1 MILTI
6 VLLVLLALPFVLVAV
21 MKAVPFQYNVRS
33 VFVRKVTTVATALG
47 IALVVFVFAGAL
59 MLGDVSRVLAAA
71 GRPDT
76 VIILRKG
83 SDAELSS
90 AIGNDYLGLFRG
102 PAQVS
107 PAGGVIGEIVVVVI
121 ADHADGSGSSNVL
134 VRGTPA
140 EGIAF
145 RPELKIVSGRAP
157 RPGTGEVIVGTG
169 IAGRFKGLAVGQ
181 SIELRRNRPLTVVG
195 VFSAGGGS
203 YESEVWGDLDYVRN
217 ALGRQAVVS
226 SARVRLTSPS
236 EFDAYRQ
243 AIETDKRFSMKV
255 LRESDYNEKQSQQTA
270 SFLKWLGVVIALLFS
285 IAAMLGAAITMN
297 GAVAHRT
304 REIGTLRALGFSRF
318 SILTSFLVEAIV
330 LAAVGGVIGSA
341 LVLLLSWFVS
351 FPVINFQTFSEIVI
365 RFHATPAV
373 FGRALIFS
381 GVMGL
386 IGGLFPAIRASQV
399 SPVEAMRG

>member
-1 MILTI
+1 MIL
-6 VLLVLLALPFVLVAV
+6 VVFLGLVALLVLLALV
-21 MKAVPFQYNVRS
+21 MGVPFQYNARS
-33 VFVRKVTTVATALG
+33 LLVRKVTTLATALG

-59 MLGDVSRVLAAA
+59 MLGDMSRVLAAA

-102 PAQVS
+102 QAQVS
-107 PAGGVIGEIVVVVI
+107 QAGGVIGEIIVVVI
-121 ADHADGSGSSNVL
+121 ADHIDGSGSSNVL
-134 VRGTPA
+134 VRGTPP

-145 RPELKIVSGRAP
+145 RPEIKIVSGRAP
-157 RPGTGEVIVGTG
+157 KPGTNEVMVGSG
-169 IAGRFKGLAVGQ
+169 IAGRFKGLAIGQ
-181 SIELRRNRPLTVVG
+181 SIDLRRNRPLSVVG

-226 SARVRLTSPS
+226 SARVRLTSAAD
-236 EFDAYRQ
+236 FDAYRQ

-255 LRESDYNEKQSQQTA
+255 MREADYNEKQSQATA
-270 SFLKWLGVVIALLFS
+270 SFLKTMGIIVAILFS

-304 REIGTLRALGFSRF
+304 REIGTLRALGFSRR
-318 SILTSFLVEAIV
+318 SLLTAFLLEAIL
-330 LAAVGGVIGSA
+330 LAAIGGLIGSA
-341 LVLLLSWFVS
+341 LVLLLSAFVS

-365 RFHATPAV
+365 RFHASPAV
-373 FGRALIFS
+373 FAKALIFS

-386 IGGLFPAIRASQV
+386 VGGLFPAIRAARV
-399 SPVEAMRG
+399 SPIEAMRG

>member
-1 MILTI
+1 MIL
-6 VLLVLLALPFVLVAV
+6 VVFLGLVALLVVLGLVV
-21 MKAVPFQYNVRS
+21 GVPFQYNARS
-33 VFVRKVTTVATALG
+33 LLVRKVTTLATALG

-59 MLGDVSRVLAAA
+59 MLGDISRVLAAA

-107 PAGGVIGEIVVVVI
+107 QAGGVIGEIVVVVI
-121 ADHADGSGSSNVL
+121 ADHIDGTGSSNVL

-145 RPELKIVSGRAP
+145 RSEIKIVSGRAP
-157 RPGTGEVIVGTG
+157 RPGTNEVMVGSG
-169 IAGRFKGLAVGQ
+169 IAGRFKGLAIGQ
-181 SIELRRNRPLTVVG
+181 SIDLRRNRPLSVVG
-195 VFSAGGGS
+195 VFSADGAT

-226 SARVRLTSPS
+226 SARVRLTSPA

-243 AIETDKRFSMKV
+243 TIETDKRFSMKV
-255 LRESDYNEKQSQQTA
+255 MRESDYNEKQSQATA
-270 SFLKWLGVVIALLFS
+270 SFLKTMGIIIAVLFS

-304 REIGTLRALGFSRF
+304 REIGTLRALGFSRR
-318 SILTSFLVEAIV
+318 SILIAFLLEAIL
-330 LAAVGGVIGSA
+330 LAAIGGVLGSV
-341 LVLLLSWFVS
+341 LVLLLSAFVS
-351 FPVINFQTFSEIVI
+351 IPVINFQTFSEIVI
-365 RFHATPAV
+365 SFHASPAV
-373 FGRALIFS
+373 FAKALIFS

-386 IGGLFPAIRASQV
+386 IGGLFPAIRAARV
-399 SPVEAMRG
+399 SPIEAMRG

>member
-1 MILTI
+1 MIL
-6 VLLVLLALPFVLVAV
+6 VVFLGLVALLVLLALV
-21 MKAVPFQYNVRS
+21 MGVPFQYNARS
-33 VFVRKVTTVATALG
+33 LLVRKVTTLATALG
-47 IALVVFVFAGAL
+47 IALVVLVFAGAL

-107 PAGGVIGEIVVVVI
+107 QSGGVIGEIVVVVI
-121 ADHADGSGSSNVL
+121 ADHIDGSGSSNVL
-134 VRGTPA
+134 VRGTPPD
-140 EGIAF
+140 GIAF
-145 RPELKIVSGRAP
+145 RPEIKIVSGRAP
-157 RPGTGEVIVGTG
+157 RPGTNEVIVGSG
-169 IAGRFKGLAVGQ
+169 IAGRFKGLAIGG
-181 SIELRRNRPLTVVG
+181 SLDLRRNRPLSVVG
-195 VFSAGGGS
+195 VFSAEGGT

-226 SARVRLTSPS
+226 SARVRLTSAAD
-236 EFDAYRQ
+236 FDAYRQ

-255 LRESDYNEKQSQQTA
+255 MRESDYNEKQSQATA
-270 SFLKWLGVVIALLFS
+270 SFLKWTGIVIAILFS

-304 REIGTLRALGFSRF
+304 REIGTLRALGFSRR
-318 SILTSFLVEAIV
+318 SLLTAFLLEAIL
-330 LAAVGGVIGSA
+330 LASIGGVIGSA
-341 LVLLLSWFVS
+341 LVLLVSAFVTI
-351 FPVINFQTFSEIVI
+351 PVVNFQTFSEIVI
-365 RFHATPAV
+365 RFHASPAV
-373 FGRALIFS
+373 FANALIFS

-386 IGGLFPAIRASQV
+386 IGGLFPAIRASRV
-399 SPVEAMRG
+399 SPIEAMRG

>member
-1 MILTI
+1 MIL
-6 VLLVLLALPFVLVAV
+6 VVFLALVAV
-21 MKAVPFQYNVRS
+21 LVVLGLVMGVPFLYNARS
-33 VFVRKVTTVATALG
+33 LLVRKVTTLATAVG

-59 MLGDVSRVLAAA
+59 MLGDISRVLAAA

-76 VIILRKG
+76 VIVLRKG

-107 PAGGVIGEIVVVVI
+107 QSGGVIGEIVVVVI
-121 ADHADGSGSSNVL
+121 ADHIDGTGSSNVL

-145 RPELKIVSGRAP
+145 RPEIKIVSGRAP
-157 RPGTGEVIVGTG
+157 KPGTNEVMVGSG
-169 IAGRFKGLAVGQ
+169 IAGRFNGLAIGQ
-181 SIELRRNRPLTVVG
+181 SIDLRRNRPLSVVG
-195 VFSAGGGS
+195 VFSADGGA

-226 SARVRLTSPS
+226 SARVRLTSPAD
-236 EFDAYRQ
+236 FDAYRQ

-255 LRESDYNEKQSQQTA
+255 MRESDYNEKQSQATA
-270 SFLKWLGVVIALLFS
+270 SFLRTMGIIIAVLFS

-304 REIGTLRALGFSRF
+304 REIGTLRALGFSRR
-318 SILTSFLVEAIV
+318 SILTAFLLEAIL
-330 LAAVGGVIGSA
+330 LAAIGGVIGSV
-341 LVLLLSWFVS
+341 LVLLLSAFVTI
-351 FPVINFQTFSEIVI
+351 PVINFQTFSEIVI
-365 RFHATPAV
+365 SFHASPAV
-373 FGRALIFS
+373 FAKALIFS
-381 GVMGL
+381 GAMGL
-386 IGGLFPAIRASQV
+386 IGGLFPAIRAARV
-399 SPVEAMRG
+399 SPIEAMRG

>member
-1 MILTI
+1 MIL
-6 VLLVLLALPFVLVAV
+6 VVFLALVAV
-21 MKAVPFQYNVRS
+21 LVVLALVMGVPFQYNARSLLVR
-33 VFVRKVTTVATALG
+33 RVTTLATALG
-47 IALVVFVFAGAL
+47 IALVVSVFAGAL
-59 MLGDVSRVLAAA
+59 MLGDISRVLAAA

-107 PAGGVIGEIVVVVI
+107 QSGGVIGEIVVVVI
-121 ADHADGSGSSNVL
+121 ADHIDGTGSSNVL

-145 RPELKIVSGRAP
+145 RPEIKIVSGRAP
-157 RPGTGEVIVGTG
+157 RPGTNEIMVGSG
-169 IAGRFKGLAVGQ
+169 IAGRFKGLAIGQ
-181 SIELRRNRPLTVVG
+181 SIDLRRNRPLSVVG
-195 VFSAGGGS
+195 VFTADGAS

-226 SARVRLTSPS
+226 SARVRLTSAAD
-236 EFDAYRQ
+236 FDAYRQ

-255 LRESDYNEKQSQQTA
+255 MRESDYNEKQSQATA
-270 SFLKWLGVVIALLFS
+270 SFLKTMGIIIAVLFS

-304 REIGTLRALGFSRF
+304 REIGTLRALGFTRRSL
-318 SILTSFLVEAIV
+318 LTAFLLEAIL
-330 LAAVGGVIGSA
+330 LAAIGGVIGSV
-341 LVLLLSWFVS
+341 LVLLLSAFVTI
-351 FPVINFQTFSEIVI
+351 PVINFQTFSEIVI
-365 RFHATPAV
+365 SFHASPAV
-373 FGRALIFS
+373 FAKSLIFS
-381 GVMGL
+381 GAMGL
-386 IGGLFPAIRASQV
+386 IGGLVPAIRASRV
-399 SPVEAMRG
+399 SPIEAMRG